1 MGIRRRSGYE
11 AIKVG
16 RDKAGEVSGDSIGYI
31 LTLAGMGIKFLPT
44 CILPTKRVVISKL
57 RIEKN
62 RGAFLI
68 I

>member
-1 MGIRRRSGYE
+1 M
-11 AIKVG
+11 G

-31 LTLAGMGIKFLPT
+31 LTLASMGIKFLPT
-44 CILPTKRVVISKL
+44 SILPTKRVVISKL

>member
-1 MGIRRRSGYE
+1 M
-11 AIKVG
+11 G
-16 RDKAGEVSGDSIGYI
+16 RDKAGAVSGDSIGYI

-44 CILPTKRVVISKL
+44 SILPTKRVVISKL